1 MIVNGIDYPEIGG
14 VKSERLGHVIPI
26 LDIPMMPDE
35 KWKELTNTPEQKER
49 RRRVKLGLPM
59 IE

>member
-1 MIVNGIDYPEIGG
+1 MIVNGIDYPEIGEA
-14 VKSERLGHVIPI
+14 KSERLGRVIPI

-49 RRRVKLGLPM
+49 RQRVKLGLSM